1 MRFNFLQATDR
12 SSWYSFDQTQEE
24 ERQSQPWGYPVVLN
38 PGSLQSV
45 LTPHLFP
52 PQKDG
57 EELTTKFEHRTMR
70 MQYFNHQRTCLSVTF
85 LNCFD
90 NQLFSYANRKRNQ
103 SWQHEFT
110 VYLYWNIC
118 KIQLDYQI
126 IFIFIS
132 FLSALR
138 KFSYIWR
145 MLQYKFTV

>member
-85 LNCFD
+85 LLTTNYSLMQTEKEIKVD
-90 NQLFSYANRKRNQ
+90 NMN
-103 SWQHEFT
+103 
-110 VYLYWNIC
+110 
-118 KIQLDYQI
+118 
-126 IFIFIS
+126 
-132 FLSALR
+132 
-138 KFSYIWR
+138 
-145 MLQYKFTV
+145 LQYTCTETYAKYS